1 VFDADSPLL
10 VQADPTRVKDG
21 GGQYG
26 VRDGRET
33 CSVIVYRLRLLSAD
47 APRSVDELLNR
58 NITVT
63 ALAIKMATLR
73 RRIFHAEGAKISF
86 KSGQTYIYKNVLER
100 VRPRFPGVIDCN
112 IVSAVSLVDIDI
124 ALEPE

>member
-1 VFDADSPLL
+1 MPTALFSSKLIRPALRMAVVSTVFAM
-10 VQADPTRVKDG
+10 VG
-21 GGQYG
+21 
-26 VRDGRET
+26 
-33 CSVIVYRLRLLSAD
+33 SVIVYRLRLLSAD